1 MEQKVR
7 SNRRKEQRKRELRR
21 KAALAAATI
30 ALAAVLLSAFWNHN
44 KKETQTVQAVEH
56 KVKTLS
62 EEESTTEPETE
73 EEETL
78 RYPKVSEQYTE
89 IVSENVEVHMWH
101 CLMWKITAL

>member
-56 KVKTLS
+56 KVKTYQRKKARQNRKQKKRKHS
-62 EEESTTEPETE
+62 DI
-73 EEETL
+73 
-78 RYPKVSEQYTE
+78 RR
-89 IVSENVEVHMWH
+89 
-101 CLMWKITAL
+101 